1 MEQKWE
7 LTKKLNK
14 EGKNLVN
21 KRREK
26 KVTGGSASSV
36 FLEIV
41 NTCNQIGIKQCTCV
55 HHGNLN
61 LEKKKNVIV
70 IYLEYVFYAIR

>member
-36 FLEIV
+36 FL
-41 NTCNQIGIKQCTCV
+41 KS
-55 HHGNLN
+55 
-61 LEKKKNVIV
+61 
-70 IYLEYVFYAIR
+70 

>member
-1 MEQKWE
+1 MRLERAPVWGMEQKWE

-26 KVTGGSASSV
+26 KVTGGSVSSV

-41 NTCNQIGIKQCTCV
+41 NTCNHNWNQTMYLCTSWE
-55 HHGNLN
+55 LKFR
-61 LEKKKNVIV
+61 EKKM
-70 IYLEYVFYAIR
+70 